1 MGKMIKIENR
11 RHDVLDHISSL
22 IQNAYPPILG
32 YSVDYYI
39 GKDSDHQKRL
49 LCFEINSTRLGS
61 IYRKTF
67 RLPQSDH
74 LYEYEADFVGNI
86 LSDFIMLGT
95 SFLTNQIMAKGEHE
109 PVREDVTKV
118 LRKPFSKGR
127 LNKISPN

>member
-1 MGKMIKIENR
+1 MIKIENR
-11 RHDVLDHISSL
+11 RHDVIDQISSL

-32 YSVDYYI
+32 YSVEYYI
-39 GKDSDHQKRL
+39 GKDSENQKRL
-49 LCFEINSTRLGS
+49 LCFEIKSSRLGD

-95 SFLTNQIMAKGEHE
+95 SFLTNQIMAKNQHE
-109 PVREDVTKV
+109 PVKENVRHV
-118 LRKPFSKGR
+118 LKKPFSEGR
-127 LNKISPN
+127 LNNINRN